1 MGRSFSFDPRDK
13 KSIQEVA
20 RSFHGGYYG
29 VLPRQAAREH
39 YRQSKHFGFIG
50 SCTHDE
56 VFIAV
61 TSTKYAFGNLALCI
75 SISHHLFV
83 SPLVALLRIREFL
96 PNTASASV
104 LSCADV
110 FSCPCSYDQRGR
122 HSTWE
127 FGKQAVDQGVARIAA
142 AKLTMGLPFYARDIR
157 TGDWTT
163 YEDIVKKHAGG
174 SIAPEI
180 DEVGNQYFNGVSMIE
195 EKTRYALDQR
205 LGGVMIWEVGQDNFI
220 NDESA
225 LHQENS
231 LLRAISRVIDESA
244 PNNGAKKDE
253 L

>member
-1 MGRSFSFDPRDK
+1 MLMPAHVGKIDCLLAGSFERYSTLGQGADSD
-13 KSIQEVA
+13 
-20 RSFHGGYYG
+20 
-29 VLPRQAAREH
+29 
-39 YRQSKHFGFIG
+39 
-50 SCTHDE
+50 
-56 VFIAV
+56 AV
-61 TSTKYAFGNLALCI
+61 
-75 SISHHLFV
+75 
-83 SPLVALLRIREFL
+83 PLSLYVDIL
-96 PNTASASV
+96 V
-104 LSCADV
+104 CA
-110 FSCPCSYDQRGR
+110 
-122 HSTWE
+122 
-127 FGKQAVDQGVARIAA
+127 
-142 AKLTMGLPFYARDIR
+142 
-157 TGDWTT
+157 
-163 YEDIVKKHAGG
+163 G